1 MTFQTAPAIEFIAPR
16 KRLPAS
22 FDEMS
27 VAEFLELVQ
36 WWAALSSSDRQAL
49 LAARNQTRH

>member
-1 MTFQTAPAIEFIAPR
+1 MTFRMAPAIEFIAPR

-22 FDEMS
+22 FDEMP

-36 WWAALSSSDRQAL
+36 WWAALSRSA
-49 LAARNQTRH
+49 

>member
-22 FDEMS
+22 FDEMP